1 MAGDIVPIE
10 LGLTD
15 GDVVTLWAPRWREG
29 DDEWQA
35 FLGREDD
42 LFVFDSIANLA
53 AFIRTEDDHDLAEH
67 PTWHVVAALSAAE
80 LEPDE
85 EHRYDLVGVPEL
97 AAGAPEPLTV
107 AELEDTLNM
116 ARTLGEVCDLDAV
129 NAFFDNHPQLE
140 ALPGGH
146 HAFAGSD
153 GIELW
158 NKVGMALADG
168 WDDVLDAID
177 GIIESPEVDA
187 DVLALCEAEILA
199 ADENDVEADDAAE
212 SADDVEVI
220 DAKPTAS
227 SDDEDSG
234 EDDFWTSVGIDP
246 VKILLGADEYYT
258 LRCYIDDIPVFLGKE
273 GVIYVF
279 RSDRSLARYLADAHD
294 HELASVSTYGEVA
307 TAATD
312 GSLDIT
318 VTDDN
323 TYVLTGLF
331 EDIAEGP
338 ESVDSEQLD
347 LAVELLT
354 DAADFADDDSV
365 EEALASTTPL
375 GWYTS
380 YVTNPDPTRMAPS
393 PPFASEAAAW
403 LDLVRAFEGRLR
415 VR

>member
-35 FLGREDD
+35 FLGREDA
-42 LFVFDSIANLA
+42 LFAFDSLAKLA
-53 AFIRTEDDHDLAEH
+53 AFIRTEKDHDLVEH
-67 PTWHVVAALSAAE
+67 PTWHVVEALSAAE
-80 LEPDE
+80 LEPEE
-85 EHRYDLVGVPEL
+85 EHRYDLIGAPEL
-97 AAGAPEPLTV
+97 AAGVPDSLTI
-107 AELEDTLNM
+107 AELEDTLRM
-116 ARTLGEVCDLDAV
+116 ARTLGEVCDLDVV
-129 NAFFDNHPQLE
+129 NRFFDNHPQLE

-153 GIELW
+153 GAELW
-158 NKVGMALADG
+158 NKVGRALADG

-177 GIIESPEVDA
+177 AIVSSPDVDPE
-187 DVLALCEAEILA
+187 VLALCEAEILA
-199 ADENDVEADDAAE
+199 ADENDVEADDAAD
-212 SADDVEVI
+212 SADDVEEI
-220 DAKPTAS
+220 DRVSAS
-227 SDDEDSG
+227 DEEEDED

-246 VKILLGADEYYT
+246 VKILIGPDEYFT
-258 LRCYIDDIPVFLGKE
+258 LRCYLDDMPVFLGKD

-279 RSDRSLARYLADAHD
+279 RSERALARYLADAHD
-294 HELASVSTYGEVA
+294 HELASVSTYPEIS

-312 GSLDIT
+312 GSLEIT

-323 TYVLTGLF
+323 TYVLTGLV
-331 EDIAEGP
+331 EDIAAGP

-365 EEALASTTPL
+365 EEALAQTTPL
-375 GWYTS
+375 GWYVS
-380 YVTNPDPTRMAPS
+380 YVTNPDPSRMAPGA
-393 PPFASEAAAW
+393 PFTNEASAW
-403 LDLVRAFEGRLR
+403 RNLVHDFESRLR

>member
-35 FLGREDD
+35 FLGRDED
-42 LFVFDSIANLA
+42 LFAFESIAQLA
-53 AFIRTEDDHDLAEH
+53 AFIRTEEDHDLVEH

-80 LEPDE
+80 LEPEE
-85 EHRYDLVGVPEL
+85 EHRYDLVGAPEL
-97 AAGAPEPLTV
+97 AAGLPDALTV

-129 NAFFDNHPQLE
+129 NRFFDNHPQLD

-153 GIELW
+153 GEELW
-158 NKVGMALADG
+158 NKVGRALADG
-168 WDDVLDAID
+168 WDGVLDAID
-177 GIIESPEVDA
+177 NIVASPDVDPEV
-187 DVLALCEAEILA
+187 LELCEAEILA

-212 SADDVEVI
+212 SADDVEEL
-220 DAKPTAS
+220 DEAPLS
-227 SDDEDSG
+227 EDDDH
-234 EDDFWTSVGIDP
+234 DDFWVAVGIDP
-246 VKILLGADEYYT
+246 VKILTGSDEYYT
-258 LRCYIDDIPVFLGKE
+258 LRCYLDDLPVFLGKD
-273 GVIYVF
+273 GTIYAF
-279 RSDRSLARYLADAHD
+279 RSERALARYLADKHD
-294 HELASVSTYGEVA
+294 HELAAVTTFAEVA

-323 TYVLTGLF
+323 TYVLTGLVD
-331 EDIAEGP
+331 DIATGP

-347 LAVELLT
+347 LAVELLS

-365 EEALASTTPL
+365 EEALARTTPL
-375 GWYTS
+375 GWYVS
-380 YVTNPDPTRMAPS
+380 YVISPDPTRMAPGA
-393 PPFASEAAAW
+393 PFTTEAAAW
-403 LDLVRAFEGRLR
+403 RDLVHAFEARLR
-415 VR
+415 VM